1 MVSTLAP
8 PTGSTRSLRAPAFA
22 ARSATVAKPHR
33 ARPGPTRASPRP
45 SRKSA
50 RSGAGLAARAA
61 GLAARAAGGAA
72 EASALAA
79 AVRSFD
85 RGPIANSL
93 PPVAGFVS
101 ALSSSPDAAL
111 TRASVP

>member
-50 RSGAGLAARAA
+50 RSGAGLAARDA

-72 EASALAA
+72 ASALAA

-85 RGPIANSL
+85 SGPIASSL
-93 PPVAGFVS
+93 PPVDGFVS